1 MGELVSIAKYY
12 PDFFKKFFEF
22 ASFMIKGRDTKKVV
36 ITLYRTSLLIP

>member
-1 MGELVSIAKYY
+1 LVSIAKYY

-36 ITLYRTSLLIP
+36 ITILVNNS